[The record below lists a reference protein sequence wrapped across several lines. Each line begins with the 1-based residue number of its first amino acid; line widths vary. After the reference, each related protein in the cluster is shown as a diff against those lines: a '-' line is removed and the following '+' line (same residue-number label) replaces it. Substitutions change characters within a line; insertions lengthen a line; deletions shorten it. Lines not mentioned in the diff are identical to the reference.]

1 MMSENDKYV
10 LRETKKG
17 IKLIYVSAGLR
28 TIRGRV
34 MKWKKVVVNHFISK
48 YQIDVNDISYNV
60 GSRISVLIRVLHK
73 VNNKGIAFRIADIIY
88 NMGIEEVAFW
98 SWKINEKKNDAVNS
112 FLVMYKNDLKY
123 II

>member
-17 IKLIYVSAGLR
+17 IELIYVSAGLR
-28 TIRGRV
+28 TIRGRA
-34 MKWKKVVVNHFISK
+34 MKWKKAVVNHFISK
-48 YQIDVNDISYNV
+48 YQIDVNNISYNV

-88 NMGIEEVAFW
+88 NMGIEEVTF
-98 SWKINEKKNDAVNS
+98 WKINEKKNDAVNS